1 MTNKHIIFP
10 YDSTGK
16 VIPLNELQ
24 TNYPGTYEYL
34 AANYDV
40 LAPKGI
46 ISGGKRDV
54 NYATADTWYRYG
66 RHQALTAFNNRKKLI
81 VGILSKDPMY
91 ALDTNDYLIASGDTA
106 GYCAVC
112 EQEDSPYALE
122 YIQAWLTNEYTER
135 ILQIIGSDFENGFY
149 SRGRSVLVTLPF
161 VELDFD
167 DSKQKAIYDR
177 VVEAT
182 REIYRINE
190 ELDGHPAKRIVATL
204 QRQKENLIAEIQG
217 LIGSVYRLEF

>member
-1 MTNKHIIFP
+1 
-10 YDSTGK
+10 
-16 VIPLNELQ
+16 
-24 TNYPGTYEYL
+24 
-34 AANYDV
+34 
-40 LAPKGI
+40 
-46 ISGGKRDV
+46 
-54 NYATADTWYRYG
+54 
-66 RHQALTAFNNRKKLI
+66 
-81 VGILSKDPMY
+81 MY
-91 ALDTNDYLIASGDTA
+91 ALDTKDYLIASGDTA

-112 EQEDSPYALE
+112 EQEGSPYALE
-122 YIQAWLTNEYTER
+122 YIQAWLTNEYTEK

-161 VELDFD
+161 VELNFG

-190 ELDGHPAKRIVATL
+190 ELNGQPAKRIAATL
-204 QRQKENLIAEIQG
+204 QRQKESLISEIQG